1 MFSDDLEDGEVD
13 GRRHQWELNI
23 DETSEVIL
31 GRGGHP
37 SLARCWPCC
46 VSDGPESHAV
56 SDTTEIWKRLGSKA
70 RYFLIE
76 HHSWI
81 PGTNATDS
89 TEMGHQS
96 FSATVQYIPRAQGCN
111 TVLHLS
117 GLSMLNRG
125 TRSANAPSETSV
137 LFVNSST
144 PQRVSPPFPIAQR
157 KHAPLPPA
165 CPLPPERCQPA
176 QPARPQASYLK
187 IYQTLTY
194 ARPQDLEG
202 GKRTQRYTP
211 KRPRRG
217 RAARCASHPV

>member
-37 SLARCWPCC
+37 SLARCCPCC

-117 GLSMLNRG
+117 SLSMLNWGHAASKRAFRNLS
-125 TRSANAPSETSV
+125 TFCQ
-137 LFVNSST
+137 LQHSSK
-144 PQRVSPPFPIAQR
+144 S
-157 KHAPLPPA
+157 LSS
-165 CPLPPERCQPA
+165 L
-176 QPARPQASYLK
+176 SN
-187 IYQTLTY
+187 
-194 ARPQDLEG
+194 
-202 GKRTQRYTP
+202 
-211 KRPRRG
+211 
-217 RAARCASHPV
+217 RAT